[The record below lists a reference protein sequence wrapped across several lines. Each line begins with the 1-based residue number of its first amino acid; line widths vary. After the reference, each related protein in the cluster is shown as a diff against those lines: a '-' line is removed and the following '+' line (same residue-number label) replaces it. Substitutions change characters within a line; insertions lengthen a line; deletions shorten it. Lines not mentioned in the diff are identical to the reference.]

1 MIHERTRKTEA
12 GVLDLK
18 EKQKNKDRDEAQDA
32 SDPGSVEAQD
42 ASEVDEPPEAKKQA
56 FMKQIHGGFA
66 LNSPALDMSRSAG
79 GSIPGGPG
87 YCRIFFFNALSQM
100 PSRPLLL
107 WFLSRQ

>member
-18 EKQKNKDRDEAQDA
+18 EKQKNKDRD
-32 SDPGSVEAQD
+32 EAQD